1 MDRVGD
7 YYDPVAEAIVC
18 GAGAAGL
25 AAAATLGRA
34 GVGAIV
40 LERSDWVGASWRARY
55 DGLRLNTP
63 AWMSTMPGY
72 RASQRRYGEYPA
84 REDWVRYLQ
93 DYTDHHRIDV
103 RFGTAVHKVTA
114 SPDGWRVETSDDAL
128 QARFVVIATG
138 YDHDPDLPDWPGRQG
153 YPGELIH
160 SAPTATRSRTVGAT
174 FWWLGPT

>member
-7 YYDPVAEAIVC
+7 YDDPVAEAIVC

-40 LERSDWVGASWRARY
+40 LERSDGVGASWRARY

-84 REDWVRYLQ
+84 RDDWVRYLQ
-93 DYTDHHRIDV
+93 DYMGHHRIDV
-103 RFGTAVHKVTA
+103 RFGTAVHKVTY
-114 SPDGWRVETSDDAL
+114 SLTV
-128 QARFVVIATG
+128 
-138 YDHDPDLPDWPGRQG
+138 DPGQW
-153 YPGELIH
+153 
-160 SAPTATRSRTVGAT
+160 T
-174 FWWLGPT
+174 

>member
-1 MDRVGD
+1 M
-7 YYDPVAEAIVC
+7 
-18 GAGAAGL
+18 
-25 AAAATLGRA
+25 
-34 GVGAIV
+34 

-63 AWMSTMPGY
+63 AWMSTLPGY

-114 SPDGWRVETSDDAL
+114 SRGGWRVETSDDAL

-160 SAPTATRSRTVGAT
+160 SSAYRNPRPYRGRDVLVVGPNVTGCEVANQLARVARRAFASRAGPCRT
-174 FWWLGPT
+174 WLPANSLA

>member
-1 MDRVGD
+1 MLHARSGGGWIASAITMT
-7 YYDPVAEAIVC
+7 PWRRPIVC

-34 GVGAIV
+34 GVEAIV

-63 AWMSTMPGY
+63 AWMSTLPGY

-84 REDWVRYLQ
+84 RDDWVRYLQ

-114 SPDGWRVETSDDAL
+114 SRGGWRVETSDDAL

-138 YDHDPDLPDWPGRQG
+138 YDHDPDLRTGRG
-153 YPGELIH
+153 
-160 SAPTATRSRTVGAT
+160 ARDTRVS
-174 FWWLGPT
+174 